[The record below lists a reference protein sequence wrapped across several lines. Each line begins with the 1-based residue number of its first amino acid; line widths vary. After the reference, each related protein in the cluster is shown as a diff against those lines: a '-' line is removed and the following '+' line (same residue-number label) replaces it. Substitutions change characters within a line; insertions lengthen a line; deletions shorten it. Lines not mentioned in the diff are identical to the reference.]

1 MTTNIQGLLMDML
14 TLSQIQVFK
23 KHHVGIQTQ
32 ELIKVAIAKEFVK
45 EVSESVCI
53 LCRKKLTKPRSQKRK
68 LKM

>member
-1 MTTNIQGLLMDML
+1 MTTNIQELLMDML

-32 ELIKVAIAKEFVK
+32 ERIKIAITKEFVK
-45 EVSESVCI
+45 EVSENICI
-53 LCRKKLTKPRSQKRK
+53 LCQKKLVKPRSQKRK